1 MKKAALYQA
10 IDGYNVITTI
20 QDATIDPA
28 ATIDAIAEYLG
39 IPSSQVASHP
49 DFENLYEQLAVC
61 FDNTPG
67 VKLLSEAEE
76 ADLVPKFAALQ
87 ERIRQAEEAKKTDP
101 SANTAV
107 REKLTLEGEIV
118 PDYRGVE
125 YHKKT
130 SGKWK
135 KVKVQAIGE
144 ALPDGAILPD
154 DLTSE
159 QNAEIR
165 EQQEAERVAA
175 LSPEEKAKERIAE
188 IDRELA
194 AIDSRAGT
202 GRAPREMLLEYAQ
215 ETGKGGVN
223 VERLEEAETEAQ
235 ALREER
241 AEKTAVLNAA

>member
-1 MKKAALYQA
+1 M
-10 IDGYNVITTI
+10 D
-20 QDATIDPA
+20 
-28 ATIDAIAEYLG
+28 
-39 IPSSQVASHP
+39 IPP
-49 DFENLYEQLAVC
+49 DEVSRHEDFANLYEQLAVY

-67 VKLLSEAEE
+67 IKLLSDAEE
-76 ADLVPKFAALQ
+76 ADLAPKFAAL
-87 ERIRQAEEAKKTDP
+87 AEHEA
-101 SANTAV
+101 
-107 REKLTLEGEIV
+107 LTLQGEVI

-130 SGKWK
+130 SGKLD
-135 KVKVQAIGE
+135 KVKIEAIGE
-144 ALPDGAILPD
+144 ALPSGAVLPD

-159 QNAEIR
+159 QNDEIR

-194 AIDSRAGT
+194 AIDTRAGT

-235 ALREER
+235 ALRAER
-241 AEKTAVLNAA
+241 AEKTAALNAA

>member
-1 MKKAALYQA
+1 MKQA
-10 IDGYNVITTI
+10 VHYRTINGYKIVDII

-28 ATIDAIAEYLG
+28 ATIDAVAGHLG
-39 IPSSQVASHP
+39 IPSNQVMDHQ
-49 DFENLYEQLAVC
+49 DFENLYEQLAVY
-61 FDNTPG
+61 FDNNPG
-67 VKLLSEAEE
+67 VKLLSDAEE
-76 ADLVPKFAALQ
+76 ADLAPKFAAL
-87 ERIRQAEEAKKTDP
+87 AEHEA
-101 SANTAV
+101 
-107 REKLTLEGEIV
+107 LTLQGEVI

-130 SGKWK
+130 SGKWE
-135 KVKVQAIGE
+135 KVKIEAVGE
-144 ALPDGAILPD
+144 APPDGAVLPD
-154 DLTSE
+154 DLTPE

-165 EQQEAERVAA
+165 EQREAERVAA

-194 AIDSRAGT
+194 AIDTRAGT

-215 ETGKGGVN
+215 ETGKGGAN

-235 ALREER
+235 ALRAER